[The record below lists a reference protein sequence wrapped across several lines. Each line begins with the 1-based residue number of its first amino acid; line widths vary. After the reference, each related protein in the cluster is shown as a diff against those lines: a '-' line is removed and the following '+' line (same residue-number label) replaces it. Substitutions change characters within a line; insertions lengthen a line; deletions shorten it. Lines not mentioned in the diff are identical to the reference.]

1 MDIVSRSVRSQMM
14 RNIQGK
20 NTEPELVVRSIAHAL
35 GLRFRLYDKKLPGT
49 PDLVLRRH
57 RTAIFVHGCFWHRH
71 GCALTAV
78 PKTRTEFWMAKFEAN
93 QRRDARN
100 REELQALGWRV
111 LEIWE
116 CETRRPAMVRV
127 RLAEF
132 FGLVAAVESL
142 PTAGGSLPAT
152 VEQCAPPLQHK
163 RRSRTP

>member
-1 MDIVSRSVRSQMM
+1 MDIVSKSVRSRMM

-20 NTEPELVVRSIAHAL
+20 NTAPELIVRSAAHAL
-35 GLRFRLYDKKLPGT
+35 GLRFRLHDKKLPGT
-49 PDLVLRRH
+49 PDLVLRRY

-100 REELQALGWRV
+100 REDLKDLGWRV

-116 CETRRPAMVRV
+116 CETRQPAVVRA

-132 FGLVAAVESL
+132 FGLVVAAELL
-142 PTAGGSLPAT
+142 PAAGVSLPAT
-152 VEQCAPPLQHK
+152 AEQCAPPQQH
-163 RRSRTP
+163 RRHFRIL